1 VGPILIPI
9 EMKQLMDFCSL
20 ALSDDL
26 RRALDEIGFSKMT
39 PIQAAGIP
47 AFLAGHDFIGQSKT
61 GSGKTAAFVIPL
73 LQKIRVAETGPQAL
87 ILCPTRELCDQVL
100 QECRKFS
107 KYISKFQ
114 TLALVGGQPY
124 QPQADALQKGVHLI
138 VGTPGRTLEHLNSG
152 KTNVSGFKILVLDE
166 ADRLLQDG
174 FTEEMNAIIEKLPKQ
189 RQTVFFSATFP
200 DSIMTLSQRHQKN
213 AERITI
219 TENEKS
225 PSLIEQFVYKAE
237 KPQKIEALIQIL
249 QAHPSMCTLIF
260 CRTKAAVDQIGK
272 TLAQSKVSS
281 LILHADLAQTER
293 DRATAL
299 FRNGSLRI
307 LVATDV
313 AARGLDIDALELVIN
328 FDLPPSTDIY
338 THRIGRTGRA
348 GRKGTAVSIATDY
361 EAELVQE
368 IQKTTG
374 VPMICKELKSQS
386 SATFGSDFQ
395 NTLMKTVHLS
405 AGRAQKIKPEEI
417 ISALTSGSSSL
428 ESSQVGIIDVQDR
441 FSYVA
446 VLPAMAEK
454 ALHKLRNTKF
464 KGLNFK
470 VHIF

>member
-1 VGPILIPI
+1 M
-9 EMKQLMDFCSL
+9 EQLNNFRSL

-61 GSGKTAAFVIPL
+61 GSGKTAAFVIPI
-73 LQKIRVAETGPQAL
+73 LQKIQVTEADPQAL

-107 KYISKFQ
+107 KHIPKFI

-152 KTNVSGFKILVLDE
+152 KINISRFKILVLDE

-174 FTEEMNAIIEKLPKQ
+174 FTEEMNAIIEKLPSQ

-200 DSIMTLSQRHQKN
+200 DSIVTLSQRHQNN
-213 AERITI
+213 AQRITI

-225 PSLIEQFVYKAE
+225 PSLIEPFVYKAE
-237 KPQKIEALIQIL
+237 KPQKMEALIQIL
-249 QAHPSMCTLIF
+249 QTHPSMCTLIF
-260 CRTKAAVDQIGK
+260 CRTKSAVDQIGK
-272 TLAQSKVSS
+272 WLAQSKVSS
-281 LILHADLAQTER
+281 LTLHADLAQTER
-293 DRATAL
+293 DRTTAL

-328 FDLPPSTDIY
+328 FDLPPNADIY
-338 THRIGRTGRA
+338 IHRIGRTGRA

-361 EAELVQE
+361 ETELVLE
-368 IQKTTG
+368 IEKTTG
-374 VPMICKELKSQS
+374 VQMICKDLTPLV
-386 SATFGSDFQ
+386 SATLGSEFQ

-417 ISALTSGSSSL
+417 MSALTSGSSSL
-428 ESSQVGIIDVQDR
+428 LSSQVGIIDIQDR
-441 FSYVA
+441 FSSIA
-446 VLPAMAEK
+446 VFPAQAEK

-470 VHIF
+470 VHIC